1 MKGIVYD
8 ALNYGR
14 ENAISAKTLVKL
26 LGFKS
31 KRDLQ
36 KEIEKERNCG
46 FVILT
51 DFSGGG
57 YFRSN
62 DVNDLKKFTRTM
74 NAKAKNTLRALES
87 AERALDDAT
96 GQERMDGWWD

>member
-1 MKGIVYD
+1 MKVYD

-14 ENAISAKTLVKL
+14 ENAIPAKTLVKL

-36 KEIEKERNCG
+36 KEIERERNCG

-62 DVNDLKKFTRTM
+62 DVDDLKKFTRTM

-87 AERALDDAT
+87 AERELSKVS
-96 GQERMDGWWD
+96 GQETMDGWYSS

>member
-1 MKGIVYD
+1 MKAIVYD
-8 ALNYGR
+8 NLNFGR
-14 ENAISAKTLVKL
+14 ENAIPAETLAEL

-36 KEIEKERNCG
+36 KQIERERNSG

-62 DVNDLKKFTRTM
+62 DVDDLKKFVRTM
-74 NAKAKNTLRALES
+74 GAKAENTLRALES
-87 AERALDDAT
+87 AERALDAAT
-96 GQERMDGWWD
+96 GQERMDGWW

>member
-1 MKGIVYD
+1 MKVYD

-14 ENAISAKTLVKL
+14 ENAIPAKTLAKL

-31 KRDLQ
+31 KRELQ
-36 KEIEKERNCG
+36 KEIERERNCG
-46 FVILT
+46 LVILT

-62 DVNDLKKFTRTM
+62 DVDDLKKFTRTM

-87 AERALDDAT
+87 AERELNRVS
-96 GQERMDGWWD
+96 GQETMAGWWE